1 MHAVRENLKRNCQ
14 HSFKSLKDILYLERL
29 TLNIFIVVLPQF
41 KYYKYTVLVP
51 RHKHKDLLRI
61 QMCSLRGC
69 LYHPL
74 KMPLVTH
81 KVFPGEVTETSLHS
95 SLCRMTLLLPLLRR
109 PWLRI
114 QTSWRGNPLGL
125 LEGDLHPGLDT
136 DISQI
141 IKKRLSLFLIFFLF
155 YILPIT

>member
-1 MHAVRENLKRNCQ
+1 M
-14 HSFKSLKDILYLERL
+14 YLGRL

-95 SLCRMTLLLPLLRR
+95 SLCRMTLLPLSRGRTLAEDTNQLARKPTGAAGRR
-109 PWLRI
+109 FTPRSRHRHLTNHHEKAFFI
-114 QTSWRGNPLGL
+114 P
-125 LEGDLHPGLDT
+125 HF
-136 DISQI
+136 
-141 IKKRLSLFLIFFLF
+141 LSFL
-155 YILPIT
+155 YIAYYLNVLKM